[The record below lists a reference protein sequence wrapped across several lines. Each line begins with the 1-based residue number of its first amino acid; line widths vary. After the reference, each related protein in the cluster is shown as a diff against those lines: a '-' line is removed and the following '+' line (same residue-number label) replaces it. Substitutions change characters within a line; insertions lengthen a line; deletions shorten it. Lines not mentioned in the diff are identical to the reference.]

1 MVIAS
6 ETNYIME
13 LSEAITAISETH
25 WKHFKAN
32 NVSSTLKS
40 VISYCIIELV
50 ELVACFYEQF
60 CIQCICIH
68 VNVIYSQALNKS
80 MLNFNFLLFEIT
92 RTIPGV
98 FFNNLFTNYLRM
110 FLNIIKCIL
119 FGL

>member
-40 VISYCIIELV
+40 VNSYCIIELV
-50 ELVACFYEQF
+50 KLVACFYEQF
-60 CIQCICIH
+60 CIQCIH

-92 RTIPGV
+92 YVRSLEYVLIT
-98 FFNNLFTNYLRM
+98 YLLTAYEC
-110 FLNIIKCIL
+110 F
-119 FGL
+119 